1 MQGTKMENK
10 RDKGHYMLDGKS
22 LHHTWKAIYQNYL
35 YCLNLLL
42 FDMPG
47 EMCTSNSCLPYF
59 FLSFF
64 LAFVLFK
71 MATGTGN
78 TRYAIVK
85 CQIERKFY
93 RCLYFEQNFNVNC
106 FTYNPFF

>member
-1 MQGTKMENK
+1 MTKISDLCYANVS
-10 RDKGHYMLDGKS
+10 DKGHYMLDGKS
-22 LHHTWKAIYQNYL
+22 LPHTWKAIYQNYL

-64 LAFVLFK
+64 LAFVLCK

-78 TRYAIVK
+78 TRYTYLK
-85 CQIERKFY
+85 KD
-93 RCLYFEQNFNVNC
+93 LFNISC
-106 FTYNPFF
+106 FLFICFDNDSR